1 MGGKVKVI
9 PLQESSKNLSVGK
22 PCSSYSHIFNK
33 TEVANLQNQKLY
45 QKLSCE
51 TRIQNELKIVG
62 LLFN

>member
-33 TEVANLQNQKLY
+33 TEVANLQNQKQY
-45 QKLSCE
+45 
-51 TRIQNELKIVG
+51 
-62 LLFN
+62 